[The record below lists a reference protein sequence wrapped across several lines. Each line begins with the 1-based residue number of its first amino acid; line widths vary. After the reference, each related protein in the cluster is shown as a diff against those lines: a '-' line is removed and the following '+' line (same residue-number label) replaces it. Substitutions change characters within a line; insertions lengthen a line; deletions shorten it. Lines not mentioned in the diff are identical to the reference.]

1 MGIRIMMVDDEP
13 KTLDVVKAMVESLGC
28 TVVAMTDSR
37 EAAKRLAIE
46 KFDGVFLDVNMPH
59 LDGIELAKLVRN
71 SPLNKSVPIVLFT
84 GSDDVATMR
93 QGFKA
98 GASCF
103 LGKPVSIERV
113 SRLVYAMRGSML
125 EGRRRS
131 ARLPYSTAV
140 DCRAGNRH
148 LRSSSLSLSENGM
161 LLDASG
167 GLEVGEQLDLEFMLP
182 HGSTRVRVRGK
193 VVYKQPPDSIAVEF
207 LDLSKPDREAIQKY
221 LTGSGTE

>member
-1 MGIRIMMVDDEP
+1 MMVDDEP
-13 KTLDVVKAMVESLGC
+13 KTLDVIKAMVESLGC

-37 EAAKRLAIE
+37 EAAKRLADE

-59 LDGIELAKLVRN
+59 PDGIELAKLVRS
-71 SPLNKSVPIVLFT
+71 SPLNKSVPIVMFT

-98 GASCF
+98 GATCF

-113 SRLVYAMRGSML
+113 SRLVSAMRGSMRT
-125 EGRRRS
+125 GQRRS

-148 LRSSSLSLSENGM
+148 LRSSSLSLSEDGI
-161 LLDASG
+161 LLGASG
-167 GLEVGEQLDLEFMLP
+167 GLEMGQQLDLEFMLP
-182 HGSTRVRVRGK
+182 HGSARIKVRGK
-193 VVYKQPPDSIAVEF
+193 VVYKQPPDSIGVEF

-221 LTGSGTE
+221 LTGSVTE